1 MDRIKQWI
9 SDVLKESGSDTVCIA
24 RVMAIITF
32 VSFLGYAAF
41 GLYKDH
47 FDLSN
52 FANGVMQVLL
62 GCGGVIGIKNA
73 TSK

>member
-1 MDRIKQWI
+1 MNRIERWI
-9 SDVLKESGSDTVCIA
+9 SDVLKEAGSDTVCIA

-32 VSFLGYAAF
+32 VSFLGYAGY

-47 FDLSN
+47 FELSN
-52 FANGVMQVLL
+52 FANRIMQVLL
-62 GCGGVIGIKNA
+62 GCGAVIGIKNA